1 MWRPVDFGKV
11 CVLGWKVCVLYWECV
26 LEWEVSLDG
35 RCVSLDGS
43 LPGWKSLDGRCVSFN
58 RGWTAL
64 GDVPRTGVWLR

>member
-35 RCVSLDGS
+35 RCVS
-43 LPGWKSLDGRCVSFN
+43 FN
-58 RGWTAL
+58 GGWTAL
-64 GDVPRTGVWLR
+64 GDVPRTGVWLI